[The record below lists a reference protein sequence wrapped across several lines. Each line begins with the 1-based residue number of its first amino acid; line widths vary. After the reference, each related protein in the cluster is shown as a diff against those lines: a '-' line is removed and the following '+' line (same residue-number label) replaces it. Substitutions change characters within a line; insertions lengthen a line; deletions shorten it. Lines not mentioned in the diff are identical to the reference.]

1 MIANFV
7 QGFDFSIVLSDDSQ
21 YGVEEEPGNWTGLI
35 GMVQR
40 EVAWKFTKISI
51 NAIFKEIDVIAA
63 DLTQTWS
70 RMAVVDFS
78 KPFLATSLTLLLKV
92 TATVMIIINSIFPG
106 GYLLLTIIFFNTIM
120 DDMCSFFLTSF
131 LSPQSPT
138 QLTHV
143 KSFPHK
149 NLSFGQSI
157 DFRGED

>member
-40 EVAWKFTKISI
+40 EVASKFTKISI

-92 TATVMIIINSIFPG
+92 TATVMIIILLIQSSLADIF
-106 GYLLLTIIFFNTIM
+106 Y
-120 DDMCSFFLTSF
+120 
-131 LSPQSPT
+131 
-138 QLTHV
+138 
-143 KSFPHK
+143 
-149 NLSFGQSI
+149 
-157 DFRGED
+157 